1 MEEQSV
7 ICAEADKEI
16 KVGHQKLG
24 KIAYIFLY
32 NETLPT
38 SWKPCNRLYFM
49 HNVIWLPAVQN
60 RLSPSSKSLRLKW
73 TGIPRW
79 PIHFKDDQNR

>member
-1 MEEQSV
+1 MFRCFWERGKCDICHTLKQTNDNKNMEE
-7 ICAEADKEI
+7 
-16 KVGHQKLG
+16 
-24 KIAYIFLY
+24 
-32 NETLPT
+32 
-38 SWKPCNRLYFM
+38 LYFM

-79 PIHFKDDQNR
+79 PIHFKE